1 MARRC
6 EYVHYQL
13 KNIFNFV
20 KDKNN
25 LLIHNLWTC
34 GDHLKNTMGIR
45 GFNEG
50 LTIDLSNDYKIN
62 GEYCFK
68 YTASLNQ
75 YQGVAFEPTTLPVN
89 TNKVTVTL
97 TVLNLTGGNM
107 EVRLTENGANKT
119 ITVPQSETSQEIT
132 IEKDVT
138 TTSIQI
144 TFIFRSANITAHIDN
159 MSLTT
164 L

>member
-1 MARRC
+1 
-6 EYVHYQL
+6 
-13 KNIFNFV
+13 
-20 KDKNN
+20 
-25 LLIHNLWTC
+25 
-34 GDHLKNTMGIR
+34 MGIR
-45 GFNEG
+45 GFSEG

-107 EVRLTENGANKT
+107 EVRLTENRANKT